1 MVNYLCRHD
10 IVVPVGHGRRGRGN
24 QRKFSFGELIVLKS
38 VARLLE
44 RGVSVLRLRKA
55 LISLR
60 EFHPQI
66 TREGM
71 PGAYLVTDGQDV
83 YLRERAGVLEL
94 LVRRQLSFAFVVEM
108 ESVRRDA
115 ISFARKRKSYRRKAE
130 KVRTAN

>member
-1 MVNYLCRHD
+1 NIDAEAHLSGTISGVAEFFSPQEAARFSGLTLSMVNYLCRHD

-94 LVRRQLSFAFVVEM
+94 LVR
-108 ESVRRDA
+108 
-115 ISFARKRKSYRRKAE
+115 
-130 KVRTAN
+130 